1 VIALITWLIRRIIRV
16 KSKNAYLGYIFG
28 GLWLIGL
35 ICCIFLIGSVA
46 TDYRTKSGIEERVSI
61 SQPPSGKIYVKVS
74 NERVNYYGRDWFG
87 FDWDDRD
94 APFYGLS
101 EDSLFL
107 RTIQVRVVRSDDSN
121 FHVQMVKFSRGSTP
135 STAEQYA
142 RNIKFSIA
150 QTDSVLI
157 LPKGF
162 TITRNTKFHNQQ
174 VVVIVEVPVGK
185 KIELDRNVSNYNWFN
200 VESGHRRGWSVDW
213 DDNWDRSYSWNDN
226 TEYIMTEKGLKSTR
240 PNEDERTLEENDVDD
255 KRQQLEDLERQRR
268 ELDKQREELQKSL
281 QEDSSRYRYQQDT
294 IITRPARE
302 RKVQNGEV
310 EVKEVSYR
318 PINVSSLLIE
328 RFNI

>member
-1 VIALITWLIRRIIRV
+1 
-16 KSKNAYLGYIFG
+16 
-28 GLWLIGL
+28 
-35 ICCIFLIGSVA
+35 
-46 TDYRTKSGIEERVSI
+46 
-61 SQPPSGKIYVKVS
+61 
-74 NERVNYYGRDWFG
+74 
-87 FDWDDRD
+87 
-94 APFYGLS
+94 
-101 EDSLFL
+101 
-107 RTIQVRVVRSDDSN
+107 
-121 FHVQMVKFSRGSTP
+121 
-135 STAEQYA
+135 
-142 RNIKFSIA
+142 
-150 QTDSVLI
+150 
-157 LPKGF
+157 
-162 TITRNTKFHNQQ
+162 
-174 VVVIVEVPVGK
+174 VPVGK

-240 PNEDERTLEENDVDD
+240 PSEDERTLEEDDVND

-294 IITRPARE
+294 IITRPATE